1 MDWNL
6 KTDEEFGSL
15 KLLEL
20 KYRRGDKIIHPFC
33 RIDSPQERAKLKT
46 QKPWKTRKFF
56 SEIFKSTFT
65 IEWKRYWQNEKT
77 AKLWILSISLTKEG
91 LNKYIKLLCE
101 MTWVAPSVIWPH
113 LFLLTKKCQKSREI
127 EVLTL
132 NEKISLSSEQLE
144 ELQWNFQERR
154 DLILK
159 VTQKTRLHRLSRRY
173 KFGTSYN
180 YCKNLNW
187 KKPSQDFQFFDFG
200 YRTKFLSQFIFVVSE
215 Y

>member
-1 MDWNL
+1 M
-6 KTDEEFGSL
+6 
-15 KLLEL
+15 
-20 KYRRGDKIIHPFC
+20 
-33 RIDSPQERAKLKT
+33 
-46 QKPWKTRKFF
+46 
-56 SEIFKSTFT
+56 
-65 IEWKRYWQNEKT
+65 
-77 AKLWILSISLTKEG
+77 WILSISLTKEG

-113 LFLLTKKCQKSREI
+113 LFLLTKKCQKSRKI

-159 VTQKTRLHRLSRRY
+159 VTQKTRLHSLSRRY

-187 KKPSQDFQFFDFG
+187 KKPFQDFQFWVQD
-200 YRTKFLSQFIFVVSE
+200 KFFVSVHFCCFWILSYHNCQNFEVRERFPRYPSFLFWV
-215 Y
+215 

>member
-1 MDWNL
+1 MAKWKDSKIVNFVRFSNKRRLKQIYKTSLWN
-6 KTDEEFGSL
+6 DMSG
-15 KLLEL
+15 
-20 KYRRGDKIIHPFC
+20 
-33 RIDSPQERAKLKT
+33 
-46 QKPWKTRKFF
+46 
-56 SEIFKSTFT
+56 T
-65 IEWKRYWQNEKT
+65 ICY
-77 AKLWILSISLTKEG
+77 
-91 LNKYIKLLCE
+91 
-101 MTWVAPSVIWPH
+101 MTS
-113 LFLLTKKCQKSREI
+113 FMKCQKSREI

-154 DLILK
+154 ELILK

-187 KKPSQDFQFFDFG
+187 KKPSQDFQFFNFG
-200 YRTKFLSQFIFVVSE
+200 YRTNFLSQFIFVFSE